1 MNALEALKKIRDD
14 VGICGNVEETMPY
27 ELKELMVEWPANAA
41 KLHSLRQNY
50 PVEGTGDEYE
60 LSAEAGT
67 LWENPRR
74 QLADKGAGKW
84 VVGSIPLSTCCKTG
98 LFVSAALYTPKTKL
112 LLTNGRNL
120 P

>member
-14 VGICGNVEETMPY
+14 VGICGNVEETTPY

-50 PVEGTGDEYE
+50 PVEGSRDGYDAG
-60 LSAEAGT
+60 AEAGT

-74 QLADKGAGKW
+74 HELLDWLIKELE
-84 VVGSIPLSTCCKTG
+84 PCKN
-98 LFVSAALYTPKTKL
+98 SS
-112 LLTNGRNL
+112 
-120 P
+120 